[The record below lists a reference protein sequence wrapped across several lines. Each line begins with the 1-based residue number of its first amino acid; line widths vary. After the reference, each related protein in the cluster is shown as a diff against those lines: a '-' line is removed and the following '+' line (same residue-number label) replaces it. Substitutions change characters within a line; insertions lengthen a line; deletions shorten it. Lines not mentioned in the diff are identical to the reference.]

1 VGRTGERDE
10 WGTRRGLMVR
20 EVTGMEAKGHTQA
33 LRDLRSESRAAI
45 CISGMD
51 SGKR

>member
-1 VGRTGERDE
+1 
-10 WGTRRGLMVR
+10 MR
-20 EVTGMEAKGHTQA
+20 EVTGMETTGHTQA

-51 SGKR
+51 PGRR

>member
-1 VGRTGERDE
+1 MSRIQDGIESEGGN
-10 WGTRRGLMVR
+10 WNGSC
-20 EVTGMEAKGHTQA
+20 GHTQA

-51 SGKR
+51 PGRP